1 MSPARERVIA
11 ILVVATIAIAGIVT
25 LVLLTD
31 ARNSGVEALEASQ
44 TSEVLATAR
53 TLDARQANQI
63 GGAGPLLRSFGLDFT
78 RDGDDQKQLD
88 SLLELFGGSLKTGF
102 FLVDTEGTITA
113 AANMPGGPRGFVGAT
128 YERPGYSD
136 LIGRPGFCGGIL
148 PVGEG
153 LSTDVPT
160 TAVVYPVRNNPNPS
174 NPCDGPIDGYFVL
187 ENAVTPDDPTNDEIA
202 QLPSGETD
210 VWRFVDSN
218 GTVIASS
225 RPGEVAQPLA
235 DARLRELPEG
245 FHRLGDRVVVSTKLK
260 ISGSGWQVIFTQD
273 ADEFQEA
280 LAGPLQDAG
289 ILLVLVLLGMGVVI
303 SVMLVRQLRNARAEQ
318 RRLRELAEAQ
328 EEFVSI
334 VSHELRTPVAG
345 VLGFLQTGL
354 DHWDAL
360 SGDERRH
367 TVTRAMS
374 SARRLQAL
382 TRDVLDAQSVETGTL
397 TYAFDD
403 VDLRD
408 EVATAVTA
416 AQAVHEHRRFEM
428 ELPTSPVHVR
438 ADADRLQQVLTN
450 LLDNAHNNSPPDLP
464 IVVSLEP
471 SGTSAR
477 VMVRDQGP
485 GLDPESAERIFEKF
499 VRGRS
504 SSVTGTGLGLY
515 VSRRIVEAHDGHIW
529 VESGADEGARFIF
542 ELPMVPSGAVQAPGA
557 PVPNPS

>member
-25 LVLLTD
+25 LVLLAD

-63 GGAGPLLRSFGLDFT
+63 SGAGPLLRSFGLDFT
-78 RDGDDQKQLD
+78 RDGGDQEQLD

-102 FLVDTEGTITA
+102 FLVNTEGTITA
-113 AANMPGGPRGFVGAT
+113 AVNMPGGPRPFVGTT

-136 LIGRPGFCGGIL
+136 LIARPGFCGGIL
-148 PVGEG
+148 PVGDG

-160 TAVVYPVRNNPNPS
+160 TAVVYPVRNDVNPDK
-174 NPCDGPIDGYFVL
+174 PCEGPIDGYFVL
-187 ENAVTPDDPTNDEIA
+187 ENAVTPDDLTNLEIA
-202 QLPSGETD
+202 QLPSAETD
-210 VWRFVDSN
+210 VWRFVDSD

-225 RPGEVAQPLA
+225 RPGEVAEPLN
-235 DARLRELPEG
+235 DPQLRDLPEG
-245 FHRLGDRVVVSTKLK
+245 FHRLGDRVAVSTNLRT
-260 ISGSGWQVIFTQD
+260 SGWQVIFTQS

-280 LAGPLQDAG
+280 LAGPLQDVG
-289 ILLVLVLLGMGVVI
+289 ILLVIVLLGMGVVI

-515 VSRRIVEAHDGHIW
+515 VSRRIVEAHDGRIW
-529 VESGADEGARFIF
+529 VESSIDEGARFIF